1 MWCMWAQ
8 SHLALISR
16 KSAEPTRCADVG
28 GCNKF
33 PDRLWEKS
41 RIVRAVLRPA
51 VAALL
56 LFSSFACSSDRASP
70 ARVGVDAAPPGEEDR
85 ADSAPPEI
93 TPTSMFVHSDTTL
106 YAVDD
111 QDFDLIHIGEFGLGE
126 EDLVTDLAVTPDG
139 QVYAISSDNV
149 FRVASDTGEA
159 TLATEFDGGLN
170 VGMTFLDS
178 GELLVA
184 EKDGTVR
191 RVDPE
196 SGDVTPVG
204 TFGRGY
210 GTAGDLVAVSDGT
223 MFAIAEDLEGE
234 EGDSNVLVTIDP
246 ASGEVAD
253 VIGPIGFADVF
264 GCAYARG
271 HVYAFTKG
279 GDIIEV
285 DRTTGAGRM
294 VRSYPDITFWGAGVS
309 PTVDVE

>member
-1 MWCMWAQ
+1 M
-8 SHLALISR
+8 
-16 KSAEPTRCADVG
+16 
-28 GCNKF
+28 
-33 PDRLWEKS
+33 
-41 RIVRAVLRPA
+41 LRPA

-56 LFSSFACSSDRASP
+56 LLTTSACGSSDRETPSRP
-70 ARVGVDAAPPGEEDR
+70 GVDAGDPDSGPR

-111 QDFDLIHIGEFGLGE
+111 QNFDLIHIGEFGLGD
-126 EDLVTDLAVTPDG
+126 EDLITDLAVTPDG
-139 QVYAISSDNV
+139 SVYAISSDNV
-149 FRVASDTGEA
+149 FELAADTGEA
-159 TLATEFDGGLN
+159 TLSTEFDGGFN

-191 RVDPE
+191 SVDPD
-196 SGDVTPVG
+196 SGDVMMIG
-204 TFGRGY
+204 EFGGGY

-223 MFAIAEDLEGE
+223 MFAIAEEIGGE

-246 ASGEVAD
+246 ASGELD
-253 VIGPIGFADVF
+253 QVIGPLGFADVF

-285 DRTTGAGRM
+285 DRMTGAGTLK
-294 VRSYPDITFWGAGVS
+294 RSYPELTFWGAGVS

>member
-1 MWCMWAQ
+1 
-8 SHLALISR
+8 
-16 KSAEPTRCADVG
+16 
-28 GCNKF
+28 
-33 PDRLWEKS
+33 
-41 RIVRAVLRPA
+41 VLRPA
-51 VAALL
+51 VAAALL
-56 LFSSFACSSDRASP
+56 SLTAAACGSNDRESP
-70 ARVGVDAAPPGEEDR
+70 SRPGADSGPVTEPT

-93 TPTSMFVHSDTTL
+93 TPLSMFVHSDTTL

-111 QDFDLIHIGEFGLGE
+111 QSFDLIHIGEFGLGE
-126 EDLVTDLAVTPDG
+126 EDLITDLAVTPEG
-139 QVYAISSDNV
+139 AVYAISSDNV
-149 FRVASDTGEA
+149 FEVASDTGEA
-159 TLATEFDGGLN
+159 SLTTEFDGGLN

-196 SGDVTPVG
+196 SGDVTMVG
-204 TFGRGY
+204 KFGGGY

-223 MFAIAEDLEGE
+223 MFAIAEDLDGE

-246 ASGEVAD
+246 AAGTVD
-253 VIGPIGFADVF
+253 QVIGPIGFADVF

-285 DRTTGAGRM
+285 DRTTGEGTLK
-294 VRSYPDITFWGAGVS
+294 RSYSDLTFWGAGVS

>member
-1 MWCMWAQ
+1 M
-8 SHLALISR
+8 
-16 KSAEPTRCADVG
+16 
-28 GCNKF
+28 
-33 PDRLWEKS
+33 DRRTTSS

-51 VAALL
+51 VAVLL
-56 LFSSFACSSDRASP
+56 LLSALACGSNDRESP
-70 ARVGVDAAPPGEEDR
+70 ARPGADAAPSDEDR
-85 ADSAPPEI
+85 ADSAPPVI

-111 QDFDLIHIGEFGLGE
+111 QNFDLIHIGEFGLGE
-126 EDLVTDLAVTPDG
+126 EDLITDLAVTGDG
-139 QVYAISSDNV
+139 DVYAISSDNV
-149 FRVASDTGEA
+149 FAIDSENGEA
-159 TLATEFDGGLN
+159 TLTTEFDGGLN

-191 RVDPE
+191 RVDPD
-196 SGDVTPVG
+196 SGEVHMVG
-204 TFGRGY
+204 VFGDGY

-223 MFAIAEDLEGE
+223 MYAIAEDLDGE

-246 ASGEVAD
+246 ASGQVD
-253 VIGPIGFADVF
+253 QVIGPIGFADVF

-285 DRTTGAGRM
+285 DRMTGAGALK
-294 VRSYPDITFWGAGVS
+294 RSYPDLTFWGAGVS
-309 PTVDVE
+309 PAVEVE

>member
-1 MWCMWAQ
+1 M
-8 SHLALISR
+8 
-16 KSAEPTRCADVG
+16 P
-28 GCNKF
+28 
-33 PDRLWEKS
+33 
-41 RIVRAVLRPA
+41 RPA
-51 VAALL
+51 VAVAILL
-56 LFSSFACSSDRASP
+56 TTLACGPGERESP
-70 ARVGVDAAPPGEEDR
+70 TRPGVDAAPPTEPT

-93 TPTSMFVHSDTTL
+93 NPTSMYVHSDTTL

-111 QDFDLIHIGEFGLGE
+111 QNFDLLHIGEFGLGE
-126 EDLVTDLAVTPDG
+126 EDLITDLAVTPDG
-139 QVYAISSDNV
+139 AVYAISSDNV
-149 FRVASDTGEA
+149 FEIDSGSGEA
-159 TLATEFDGGLN
+159 ALTTEFDGGLN

-191 RVDPE
+191 LVDPQ
-196 SGDVTPVG
+196 SGDVMMVG
-204 TFGRGY
+204 VFGSGY

-223 MFAIAEDLEGE
+223 MFAIAENLEGE

-246 ASGEVAD
+246 ASGEVD
-253 VIGPIGFADVF
+253 QVIGPLGFADVF

-285 DRTTGAGRM
+285 DRATGAGSLK
-294 VRSYPDITFWGAGVS
+294 RSYPELTFWGAGVS

>member
-1 MWCMWAQ
+1 M
-8 SHLALISR
+8 
-16 KSAEPTRCADVG
+16 
-28 GCNKF
+28 
-33 PDRLWEKS
+33 
-41 RIVRAVLRPA
+41 LRPA
-51 VAALL
+51 VAVSFLL
-56 LFSSFACSSDRASP
+56 ASSACGGSDRETPSRP
-70 ARVGVDAAPPGEEDR
+70 GVDAGDPDSGPR
-85 ADSAPPEI
+85 ADSTPPVI
-93 TPTSMFVHSDTTL
+93 NPTSMYVHSDTTL

-111 QDFDLIHIGEFGLGE
+111 LDFELIHIGEFGLGE
-126 EDLVTDLAVTPDG
+126 EDLITDLAVTPDG
-139 QVYAISSDNV
+139 AVYAISSDNV
-149 FRVASDTGEA
+149 FEVASDTGEA
-159 TLATEFDGGLN
+159 TLSTEFDGGLN

-196 SGDVTPVG
+196 SGDVMMVG
-204 TFGRGY
+204 KFGDGY

-223 MFAIAEDLEGE
+223 MFAIAEPLDAE

-246 ASGEVAD
+246 EAGTVAD

-285 DRTTGAGRM
+285 DRMTGAGTLR
-294 VRSYPDITFWGAGVS
+294 RSYADLTFWGAGVS

>member
-1 MWCMWAQ
+1 VLRQA
-8 SHLALISR
+8 
-16 KSAEPTRCADVG
+16 V
-28 GCNKF
+28 
-33 PDRLWEKS
+33 
-41 RIVRAVLRPA
+41 AVLVVSSALACGSNDRESPSRPGA
-51 VAALL
+51 
-56 LFSSFACSSDRASP
+56 
-70 ARVGVDAAPPGEEDR
+70 DAAPQEEEQP
-85 ADSAPPEI
+85 DSGQPEI

-111 QDFDLIHIGEFGLGE
+111 QNFDLIHIGEFGLGE
-126 EDLVTDLAVTPDG
+126 EDLITDLAVTPDG
-139 QVYAISSDNV
+139 AVYAISSDNV
-149 FRVASDTGEA
+149 FAVDSESGEA

-196 SGDVTPVG
+196 SGDVTMVG
-204 TFGRGY
+204 NFGSGY

-223 MFAIAEDLEGE
+223 MFAIAEDLDGE
-234 EGDSNVLVTIDP
+234 DGDPNVLVTIRPDN
-246 ASGEVAD
+246 GQVDEI
-253 VIGPIGFADVF
+253 IGPIGFADVF

-285 DRTTGAGRM
+285 DRTTGAGTLR
-294 VRSYPDITFWGAGVS
+294 RSYSDLTFWGAGVS